1 MCVEVNFVCHETWTS
16 IYICI
21 LRLLKSTCRL
31 FMDPLT
37 AVRYPSVTRVLSPDV
52 TGVRELPGS
61 RHSGGS
67 EEEAGA
73 GRRQTSSQAQAIMMT
88 HSVGAGAAQWSHTA
102 WHAPGAAII
111 CNGSNPDPLIISLQ
125 RATLPCLPTRRKY
138 KNTIQSPSLY
148 PRMYYR

>member
-1 MCVEVNFVCHETWTS
+1 MDINIH
-16 IYICI
+16 ICI

-125 RATLPCLPTRRKY
+125 RATLPSLPTRRKY